1 MLLAKACNI
10 PHGGMIS
17 TSADIAPLPVPA
29 RRERSLAAESRTLE
43 QGCAASA
50 TRHTATSVAAAK
62 ATSDG
67 IFTRSRVKEP
77 HQDMLSAQSRQVAEV
92 ELNEPPQDAQAPILA
107 QFRARVAAA
116 VGSDLATRLE
126 WATLAT
132 LRQSKWDL
140 DKAFERMTKLAQF
153 ASTNASYFEC
163 SLRSYFKGQACVG
176 MISHLPTRTTK
187 GELVLLIDGQ
197 KLREY
202 ARHYTMTDMLRYS
215 VFYMAQLLQDEETQV
230 HGAVILESLE
240 NYPIFAL
247 NSMKGMGA
255 SGMKA
260 SFDWLGAAPLR
271 LRGLHACKQPWCV
284 GV

>member
-1 MLLAKACNI
+1 
-10 PHGGMIS
+10 
-17 TSADIAPLPVPA
+17 
-29 RRERSLAAESRTLE
+29 
-43 QGCAASA
+43 
-50 TRHTATSVAAAK
+50 
-62 ATSDG
+62 
-67 IFTRSRVKEP
+67 
-77 HQDMLSAQSRQVAEV
+77 MLSAQSRQVAEV

-153 ASTNASYFEC
+153 ASTNASYFDGQSPAE
-163 SLRSYFKGQACVG
+163 FKGQACVG
-176 MISHLPTRTTK
+176 MISHLPTRTAK

-202 ARHYTMTDMLRYS
+202 ARRYTMTDMLRYS

-240 NYPIFAL
+240 NYPVFAL
-247 NSMKGMGA
+247 NTMKGMGA

-271 LRGLHACKQPWCV
+271 LRGLHACKLPWCV
-284 GV
+284 GASTLELTTENSLAC